1 MSLSKSRR
9 WSERTRMPLTVR
21 LAVVSI
27 TMEEAGLRDVVKRAL
42 QGCPE
47 EFSKLYASHCRHVL
61 WVCRRFFWR
70 PEDPEDAAPEVFLT

>member
-1 MSLSKSRR
+1 
-9 WSERTRMPLTVR
+9 
-21 LAVVSI
+21 
-27 TMEEAGLRDVVKRAL
+27 MEEAGLRDVVKRAL